1 MNSAFVISVLS
12 MIVLGLLLGS
22 LINPGI
28 GLLAIPIVLF
38 ILLNVVMVSDT
49 VQRQRRIHKM
59 RQFRNS
65 ARAQKVDFTEQDKR
79 TVV

>member
-12 MIVLGLLLGS
+12 MIVLGLLLGA

-49 VQRQRRIHKM
+49 VQRQRRIHQM
-59 RQFRNS
+59 RKFRNS
-65 ARAQKVDFTEQDKR
+65 SRPQKVGFSERDKHT
-79 TVV
+79 TV

>member
-1 MNSAFVISVLS
+1 MTGFILTILS
-12 MIVLGLLLGS
+12 MIVLGLLLGA

-38 ILLNVVMVSDT
+38 ILLNIVMMSDT
-49 VQRQRRIHKM
+49 LQRQRRIHKM

-65 ARAQKVDFTEQDKR
+65 ARAQKGGLSQDDKY

>member
-1 MNSAFVISVLS
+1 MNTAFIISILS
-12 MIVLGLLLGS
+12 MIVLGLLLGA

-28 GLLAIPIVLF
+28 ALLAIPIVLF
-38 ILLNVVMVSDT
+38 LLLNFVMVSDT

-65 ARAQKVDFTEQDKR
+65 SRAKKVDLTERDKH
-79 TVV
+79 TLV

>member
-1 MNSAFVISVLS
+1 MTGFILTILG
-12 MIVLGLLLGS
+12 MLVLGLLLGA

-38 ILLNVVMVSDT
+38 IVLNVVMMSDT
-49 VQRQRRIHKM
+49 LQRQRRIHKM
-59 RQFRNS
+59 RQFRTS
-65 ARAQKVDFTEQDKR
+65 ARAQKAGLSEDDKY

>member
-1 MNSAFVISVLS
+1 MNTTFILTVLS
-12 MIVLGLLLGS
+12 MIVLGLMLGA

-28 GLLAIPIVLF
+28 GLLAIPLVLF
-38 ILLNVVMVSDT
+38 ILLNIVMVGDT
-49 VQRQRRIHKM
+49 LGRQRRINKM

-65 ARAQKVDFTEQDKR
+65 ARARKVPLTDDDKR

>member
-12 MIVLGLLLGS
+12 MIVLGLLLGA

-38 ILLNVVMVSDT
+38 ILLNVVMVGDT
-49 VQRQRRIHKM
+49 VQRQRRIHQM
-59 RQFRNS
+59 RKFRNS
-65 ARAQKVDFTEQDKR
+65 SRTQKVEFTEQDKR

>member
-1 MNSAFVISVLS
+1 MNTGFILTVLS
-12 MIVLGLLLGS
+12 MIVLGLLLGA

-38 ILLNVVMVSDT
+38 ILLNVVMMSDT
-49 VQRQRRIHKM
+49 LQRQRRIHKM

-65 ARAQKVDFTEQDKR
+65 ARVQKMDVTERDKH
-79 TVV
+79 TLV

>member
-1 MNSAFVISVLS
+1 MTGFILTILS
-12 MIVLGLLLGS
+12 MIVLGLLLGA

-38 ILLNVVMVSDT
+38 ILLNIVMMSDT
-49 VQRQRRIHKM
+49 LQRQRRIHKM

-65 ARAQKVDFTEQDKR
+65 ARAQKAGLSQDDKY

>member
-1 MNSAFVISVLS
+1 MTGFILTILG
-12 MIVLGLLLGS
+12 MIVLGLALGA

-38 ILLNVVMVSDT
+38 ILLNVVMMSDT

-59 RQFRNS
+59 RQFRQS
-65 ARAQKVDFTEQDKR
+65 ARAQKAGLSEDDKY

>member
-12 MIVLGLLLGS
+12 MIVLGLLLGA

>member
-1 MNSAFVISVLS
+1 MNTLFILTVLA
-12 MIVLGLLLGS
+12 MIVLGLLLGA

-38 ILLNVVMVSDT
+38 ILLNIVMMSDT
-49 VQRQRRIHKM
+49 FQRHRQLHKM
-59 RQFRNS
+59 RQFRKS
-65 ARAQKVDFTEQDKR
+65 ARAQKVQLTDQDRR

>member
-1 MNSAFVISVLS
+1 MNSAFVISILS
-12 MIVLGLLLGS
+12 MIVLGLLLGA

-38 ILLNVVMVSDT
+38 VLLNVVMVGDT
-49 VQRQRRIHKM
+49 VHRQRRIHKM

-65 ARAQKVDFTEQDKR
+65 SRGEKFHFTEQDKN
-79 TVV
+79 TLA

>member
-1 MNSAFVISVLS
+1 MNTAFVLTILS
-12 MIVLGLLLGS
+12 MIVLGLLLGA

-28 GLLAIPIVLF
+28 GLLAIPVVLF

-49 VQRQRRIHKM
+49 LQRQRRIHKM

-65 ARAQKVDFTEQDKR
+65 SRAKKADFTEQDKR
-79 TVV
+79 TLV

>member
-12 MIVLGLLLGS
+12 MIVLGLLLGA

-49 VQRQRRIHKM
+49 VQRQRRIHQM
-59 RQFRNS
+59 RKFRNS
-65 ARAQKVDFTEQDKR
+65 SRAQKVEFTERDKHT
-79 TVV
+79 TV

>member
-38 ILLNVVMVSDT
+38 ILLNIVMVSDT

-65 ARAQKVDFTEQDKR
+65 SRAQKVDFTEQDKR

>member
-1 MNSAFVISVLS
+1 MNTTFIVTVLS
-12 MIVLGLLLGS
+12 MIVLGLLLGA

-38 ILLNVVMVSDT
+38 ILLNVVMVGDT
-49 VQRQRRIHKM
+49 LQRQRRIHKM

-65 ARAQKVDFTEQDKR
+65 SRAQKAGLSEQDKR

>member
-1 MNSAFVISVLS
+1 MDSAFVISVLS
-12 MIVLGLLLGS
+12 MIVLGLLLGA

-38 ILLNVVMVSDT
+38 ILLNFVMVSDT

>member
-12 MIVLGLLLGS
+12 MIVLGLLLGA

-49 VQRQRRIHKM
+49 VQRQRRIHQM
-59 RQFRNS
+59 RKFRNS
-65 ARAQKVDFTEQDKR
+65 ARAQKVEFTEQDKR

>member
-1 MNSAFVISVLS
+1 MNTTFIITVLS
-12 MIVLGLLLGS
+12 MIVLGLLLGA

-28 GLLAIPIVLF
+28 GLLAIPLVLF
-38 ILLNVVMVSDT
+38 VLLNIVMIGDT
-49 VQRQRRIHKM
+49 LGRQRRINKM

-65 ARAQKVDFTEQDKR
+65 ARARKIPLTDDDKR

>member
-1 MNSAFVISVLS
+1 MNTGFILTVLS
-12 MIVLGLLLGS
+12 MIVLGLLLGA

-38 ILLNVVMVSDT
+38 ILLNVVMFNDT
-49 VQRQRRIHKM
+49 FQRQRRIQKM

-65 ARAQKVDFTEQDKR
+65 ARAKKVPLTDRDKQ
-79 TVV
+79 TLV

>member
-49 VQRQRRIHKM
+49 MQRQRRINKM

-65 ARAQKVDFTEQDKR
+65 ARAQKVEFTEQDKR

>member
-1 MNSAFVISVLS
+1 MTGFILTVLG
-12 MIVLGLLLGS
+12 MVVLGLLLGA

-38 ILLNVVMVSDT
+38 IVLNVVMVGDT
-49 VQRQRRIHKM
+49 LQRQRRIHKM

-65 ARAQKVDFTEQDKR
+65 SRAKKAVLTEQDKH

>member
-1 MNSAFVISVLS
+1 MTGFILTILG
-12 MIVLGLLLGS
+12 MLVLGLALGA

-38 ILLNVVMVSDT
+38 ILLNVVMMSDT
-49 VQRQRRIHKM
+49 LQRQRRIHKM

-65 ARAQKVDFTEQDKR
+65 ARAQKAGLTEADKR

>member
-1 MNSAFVISVLS
+1 MTGFILTILG
-12 MIVLGLLLGS
+12 MIVLGLALGA

-38 ILLNVVMVSDT
+38 IVLNVVMMSDT
-49 VQRQRRIHKM
+49 LQRQRRIHKM

-65 ARAQKVDFTEQDKR
+65 SRAQKAGLSQDDKY

>member
-1 MNSAFVISVLS
+1 MNTTVIVSILS
-12 MIVLGLLLGS
+12 MIVLGLLLGA

-28 GLLAIPIVLF
+28 GLLAIPLVLF
-38 ILLNVVMVSDT
+38 VLLNIVMIGDT
-49 VQRQRRIHKM
+49 AQRQRRLHKM

-65 ARAQKVDFTEQDKR
+65 ARAQKMGLSEDDKH

>member
-1 MNSAFVISVLS
+1 MNTGFILTVLS
-12 MIVLGLLLGS
+12 MIVLGLLLGA

-38 ILLNVVMVSDT
+38 ILLNVVMMSDT
-49 VQRQRRIHKM
+49 LQRQRRIHKM
-59 RQFRNS
+59 RQFRHS
-65 ARAQKVDFTEQDKR
+65 ARAQKAGLTDDDKY

>member
-12 MIVLGLLLGS
+12 MIVLGLLLGA

-49 VQRQRRIHKM
+49 MQRQRRIHKM

-65 ARAQKVDFTEQDKR
+65 SRTQKVDFTERDKR
-79 TVV
+79 TTV

>member
-1 MNSAFVISVLS
+1 MTGFILTILS
-12 MIVLGLLLGS
+12 MIVLGLLLGA

-38 ILLNVVMVSDT
+38 ILLNIVMMSDT
-49 VQRQRRIHKM
+49 LQRRRRIHKM

-65 ARAQKVDFTEQDKR
+65 ARAQKAGLSQDDKY

>member
-1 MNSAFVISVLS
+1 MNTGFIVTVLS
-12 MIVLGLLLGS
+12 MIVLGLLLGA

-28 GLLAIPIVLF
+28 ALLAIPLVLF
-38 ILLNVVMVSDT
+38 GLLNFVMVSDT

-59 RQFRNS
+59 RKFRNS
-65 ARAQKVDFTEQDKR
+65 ARAQKMGLTDQDKR

>member
-1 MNSAFVISVLS
+1 MTGFILTILGMV
-12 MIVLGLLLGS
+12 VLGLALGA

-38 ILLNVVMVSDT
+38 ILLNVVMMSDT
-49 VQRQRRIHKM
+49 LQRQRRIHKM
-59 RQFRNS
+59 RQFRHS
-65 ARAQKVDFTEQDKR
+65 SRAQKAGLSEDDKY

>member
-1 MNSAFVISVLS
+1 MNTTFILTVLS
-12 MIVLGLLLGS
+12 MIVLGLLLGA

-38 ILLNVVMVSDT
+38 ILLNIVMMSDT
-49 VQRQRRIHKM
+49 LQRQRRIHKM

-65 ARAQKVDFTEQDKR
+65 ARAQKAGLTSDDKY

>member
-1 MNSAFVISVLS
+1 MNSGFVISVLS
-12 MIVLGLLLGS
+12 MIVLGLLLGA

-38 ILLNVVMVSDT
+38 VLLNVVMVSDT
-49 VQRQRRIHKM
+49 VHRQRRIHKM

-65 ARAQKVDFTEQDKR
+65 ARAQKVDFTDHDKR

>member
-1 MNSAFVISVLS
+1 MTGFILTILG
-12 MIVLGLLLGS
+12 MLVLGLALGA

-38 ILLNVVMVSDT
+38 IVLNVVMMSDT
-49 VQRQRRIHKM
+49 LQRQRRIHKM

-65 ARAQKVDFTEQDKR
+65 ARAQKAGLSEQDKR